1 MPQAMSRALKTSRWP
16 GTSDCVSAQAGSAG
30 NKNNA
35 ETAVPVLNGVRKLTN
50 EELMAREQI
59 RHTLASYNKFGDA
72 EDAHGFA
79 TWRPFHGRRFA
90 RRLGPSAI

>member
-1 MPQAMSRALKTSRWP
+1 
-16 GTSDCVSAQAGSAG
+16 
-30 NKNNA
+30 
-35 ETAVPVLNGVRKLTN
+35 LTN